1 MSDADPNG
9 SASPASECSTPRS
22 LSPTTSLRT
31 KKSRNTLYRYF
42 FGADGRAT
50 RKDVP
55 GEEFDP
61 DFSDMPGTPEIR
73 AAAARRVAIR
83 RALGGV
89 TMLSTLSDEE
99 LEEMTDAARVM
110 DFTPPENAHDDR
122 KIIHARGETVDGFY
136 VVLSGDVGV
145 RWAGDGVGGWPGPND
160 GETSIVPVGQ
170 CLCVRACVYT
180 QPLRHDVLAVGKC
193 SLIRVDRE
201 SFRRCFDA
209 ESGAAPADVEERR
222 DHARYAAV
230 SRLLRALPYTRDLMD
245 EEVEECARMFR
256 FKTYERGT
264 PLVNGGKT
272 SKCLV
277 TPLSGLL
284 ATESVSGVTDDG
296 DGDEK
301 SAPGD
306 DSRWDF
312 GNAWRS
318 VDVAARRDVHTGWFG
333 LSALIVGETV
343 RVEPVDVVVQL
354 DADVAVLDAAGCD
367 AMTDMIERKDIR
379 RALRGV
385 DLLRTLSDTEIEAL
399 TLEVSPIVVEVG
411 ETIIAAGDSLGGA
424 DDAFYIIHRGE
435 FEVRDRENREIIRLH
450 RGDHFGER
458 SLLSKADSREADCT
472 CSATATSYLFS
483 IKRAAFERHMGPLR
497 DHLDRHDEWLKE
509 LEAAKGIDIGDLMLL
524 PTLGV
529 GTFGRVRLVE
539 HRETGKA
546 FALKSMSKSRIAKY
560 RQQSHVRDECLLMR
574 QISHPFCARLIKT
587 YRDELKV
594 HMLLEA
600 TLGGELFRYLDTQ
613 PGGKFPEDWCR
624 FYAACVVLALE
635 HMHSQGIVYRD
646 LKPENLLLDRDG
658 YIKVVDYGFAKK
670 VSKEKTYTV
679 CGTPDYIAPEI
690 ISRRGHDRAVDLWAL
705 GVLVYEMVT
714 GLPPFSDEDT
724 PDKQIYDNISNLRYQ
739 SPRGATVA
747 CNSLIKALLVK
758 TPGKRLGCGRAGLLE
773 LKRHAWFGGLDWKA
787 LIRKEIPAPVVP
799 VLEHDKDTRNYEKYV
814 EKDDPEP
821 AMAPGTSDEWADVF

>member
-1 MSDADPNG
+1 M
-9 SASPASECSTPRS
+9 
-22 LSPTTSLRT
+22 
-31 KKSRNTLYRYF
+31 
-42 FGADGRAT
+42 
-50 RKDVP
+50 
-55 GEEFDP
+55 
-61 DFSDMPGTPEIR
+61 
-73 AAAARRVAIR
+73 
-83 RALGGV
+83 
-89 TMLSTLSDEE
+89 
-99 LEEMTDAARVM
+99 
-110 DFTPPENAHDDR
+110 
-122 KIIHARGETVDGFY
+122 
-136 VVLSGDVGV
+136 
-145 RWAGDGVGGWPGPND
+145 
-160 GETSIVPVGQ
+160 
-170 CLCVRACVYT
+170 
-180 QPLRHDVLAVGKC
+180 
-193 SLIRVDRE
+193 
-201 SFRRCFDA
+201 
-209 ESGAAPADVEERR
+209 
-222 DHARYAAV
+222 
-230 SRLLRALPYTRDLMD
+230 
-245 EEVEECARMFR
+245 
-256 FKTYERGT
+256 
-264 PLVNGGKT
+264 
-272 SKCLV
+272 
-277 TPLSGLL
+277 
-284 ATESVSGVTDDG
+284 
-296 DGDEK
+296 
-301 SAPGD
+301 
-306 DSRWDF
+306 
-312 GNAWRS
+312 
-318 VDVAARRDVHTGWFG
+318 
-333 LSALIVGETV
+333 
-343 RVEPVDVVVQL
+343 DVVVQL

-635 HMHSQGIVYRD
+635 HMHSQGIVY
-646 LKPENLLLDRDG
+646 L
-658 YIKVVDYGFAKK
+658 
-670 VSKEKTYTV
+670 
-679 CGTPDYIAPEI
+679 
-690 ISRRGHDRAVDLWAL
+690 
-705 GVLVYEMVT
+705 
-714 GLPPFSDEDT
+714 
-724 PDKQIYDNISNLRYQ
+724 
-739 SPRGATVA
+739 
-747 CNSLIKALLVK
+747 SLI
-758 TPGKRLGCGRAGLLE
+758 
-773 LKRHAWFGGLDWKA
+773 H
-787 LIRKEIPAPVVP
+787 I
-799 VLEHDKDTRNYEKYV
+799 
-814 EKDDPEP
+814 
-821 AMAPGTSDEWADVF
+821 